1 MFLLYNILNEIISHF
16 KDDKHNFKTEAIEI
30 YINELYIS
38 VIKSHAKSSV
48 IQIKVIFSMLPQ
60 LNNLHTIFLKLAKF
74 LNNLN

>member
-1 MFLLYNILNEIISHF
+1 MFLLSNILNEIISHF
-16 KDDKHNFKTEAIEI
+16 IDDKHNFKTEAIEI

-60 LNNLHTIFLKLAKF
+60 LNNLHTIFR
-74 LNNLN
+74 NLPNF